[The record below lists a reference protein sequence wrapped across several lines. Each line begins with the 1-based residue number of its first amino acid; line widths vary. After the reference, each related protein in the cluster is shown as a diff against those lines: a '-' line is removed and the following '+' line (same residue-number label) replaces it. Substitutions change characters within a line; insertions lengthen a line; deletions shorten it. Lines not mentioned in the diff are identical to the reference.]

1 MSDFVIE
8 NGVLTKYTGNGGD
21 VVIPESV
28 EKIGRKAFFCDIG
41 ITSVTIP
48 DTVKVMEENVFSGCV
63 KLTCVRL
70 SNCIERL
77 EFGTFSSC
85 TGLTSIVIPDSV
97 RIIGNGVFAGC
108 TSLEIFT
115 IGDNV
120 KSIGTQAFF
129 ACENLKA
136 VNIPESAFPLG
147 MDAFSYC
154 KNLKELSINGYT
166 VRKNFGAVENLTG
179 KLNQV
184 NSMLHHKDFS
194 VKLESD
200 MKYPFILAYYL
211 KTQDETALTYIKKQF
226 SRIVTYAIEHNDMES
241 IEALTAIDNLFTKKN
256 IDKLIEKAI
265 DRNAHEIYILLL
277 NYKNE
282 HFGYTDIEK
291 RLKL

>member
-8 NGVLTKYTGNGGD
+8 NGVLLKYTGNGGD
-21 VVIPESV
+21 VVIPENV
-28 EKIGRKAFFCDIG
+28 EKIGRKAFLCDIG
-41 ITSVTIP
+41 ITSVFIP
-48 DTVKVMEENVFSGCV
+48 DTVKIIEENVFSGCAN
-63 KLTCVRL
+63 LTAVRL

-85 TGLTSIVIPDSV
+85 TSLTSIVIPDSV

-129 ACENLKA
+129 ACKNLKA

-154 KNLKELSINGYT
+154 KNLKELSINGYI

-179 KLNQV
+179 KLNQTAF
-184 NSMLHHKDFS
+184 MLHHKDFS
-194 VKLESD
+194 VKLESAI
-200 MKYPFILAYYL
+200 KYPFIVAYYL
-211 KTQDETALTYIKKQF
+211 KTQDETALTYIKRQF
-226 SRIVTYAIEHNDMES
+226 SKIVAYIIEQNDIET
-241 IEALTAIDNLFTKKN
+241 IEALTAVDNLFTQKN
-256 IDKLIEKAI
+256 IDKLIQTAIEKGAS
-265 DRNAHEIYILLL
+265 EIYVILL

-282 HFGYTDIEK
+282 HIGYTDIEK